1 MFRHQ
6 LLDHSKINNWWS
18 LAVTV
23 LQRKASM
30 QQNAFLL
37 VPAIKGCIYIS
48 THFLT
53 SQPTLIKLDNENIG
67 GHLTPLHSPRM
78 MHGKSTLLI
87 SGTWRRKEE
96 EKEKGARWK
105 QYNLFPC
112 NKNETCN
119 LCSHLQWSSA
129 ASRDCP
135 AKCRCTPTET
145 RSVTYLLSFS
155 DLFIPA
161 HK

>member
-6 LLDHSKINNWWS
+6 LLDHSKIINWWS

-37 VPAIKGCIYIS
+37 VLAIKGCIYVS

-67 GHLTPLHSPRM
+67 GHCYTFTLITGVSSWTRLDTIFFRTVNHNCLIFNYQTSYNDFFEVYITETVTLSPIF
-78 MHGKSTLLI
+78 KTV
-87 SGTWRRKEE
+87 
-96 EKEKGARWK
+96 
-105 QYNLFPC
+105 
-112 NKNETCN
+112 NK
-119 LCSHLQWSSA
+119 LQTR
-129 ASRDCP
+129 SRDP
-135 AKCRCTPTET
+135 PF
-145 RSVTYLLSFS
+145 SVTPKS
-155 DLFIPA
+155 
-161 HK
+161 

>member
-30 QQNAFLL
+30 QQNVFLL
-37 VPAIKGCIYIS
+37 VPAIKGCIYVS

-67 GHLTPLHSPRM
+67 GLVTPLQLAARTDRTIWLEYGVIEHMCR
-78 MHGKSTLLI
+78 KSVHIELKLWIKQETTCRAYRI
-87 SGTWRRKEE
+87 YVIGRRKTTLM
-96 EKEKGARWK
+96 K
-105 QYNLFPC
+105 YNNCCEYFSYLFSQDIPV
-112 NKNETCN
+112 
-119 LCSHLQWSSA
+119 HG
-129 ASRDCP
+129 
-135 AKCRCTPTET
+135 
-145 RSVTYLLSFS
+145 LSDYS
-155 DLFIPA
+155 DSW
-161 HK
+161 